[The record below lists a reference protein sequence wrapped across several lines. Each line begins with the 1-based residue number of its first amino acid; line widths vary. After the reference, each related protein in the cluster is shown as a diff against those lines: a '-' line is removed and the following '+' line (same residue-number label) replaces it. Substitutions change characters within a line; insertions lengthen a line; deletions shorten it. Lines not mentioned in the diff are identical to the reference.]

1 MKRIVSVLAVIILFV
16 GAPIGI
22 WAWGGGPSALQP
34 GLTVD
39 GDVGGLVTITTPHQA
54 IHRGHSF
61 KVHYT
66 TTTASDDDH
75 RTGVYL
81 KTPVSGEVHMVASF
95 SVSSAGEFF
104 ICEGITIDANEGT
117 PVAVLNRNRNSSVTS
132 GVFDNATTPVVNK
145 VMTWTEAQLAAG
157 NFSCGTELEYEPL
170 VAGSGPKPS
179 GGVSRGTEEFIL
191 KKNTKYLFYTQNIG
205 ASANVHHVWLNWYE
219 AD

>member
-1 MKRIVSVLAVIILFV
+1 MKIRYFFII
-16 GAPIGI
+16 
-22 WAWGGGPSALQP
+22 SALLIIIPIVGFSGSPP
-34 GLTVD
+34 GPGGQTFSKD
-39 GDVGGLVTITTPHQA
+39 HDVGGLVTITTPHQT

-66 TTTASDDDH
+66 TTTAATDDH
-75 RTGVYL
+75 HTAVYL

-95 SVSSAGEFF
+95 SVSAAGEFF

-117 PVAVLNRNRNSSVTS
+117 SAAIFNRNRNSSVAST
-132 GVFDNATTPVVNK
+132 VLDNATVPLVNK

-157 NFSCGTELEYEPL
+157 NFTCGTELEYEPL
-170 VAGSGPKPS
+170 VAGSGPKPA

-205 ASANVHHVWLNWYE
+205 NSANVHHVWLNWYE

>member
-1 MKRIVSVLAVIILFV
+1 VRKAISFVLIYILLVVVAQGFANPV
-16 GAPIGI
+16 
-22 WAWGGGPSALQP
+22 ALQP
-34 GLTVD
+34 ALTVD

-66 TTTASDDDH
+66 TTTASTDDH
-75 RTGVYL
+75 RTAVYL

-95 SVSSAGEFF
+95 SVSTAGEFF

-117 PVAVLNRNRNSSVTS
+117 SAAVLNRNRNSSTTS

-170 VAGSGPKPS
+170 VAGSGPKPA